1 MVVEC
6 IEEKIKMENKFEEL
20 RIRLTQTELE
30 TLNQIKMSQPTIKNN
45 SDLIR
50 FLIGVY
56 QNKNNQLLSE
66 IRNLKIEQAT
76 TNEALG
82 ELMAQSIGFRKSN
95 DNLPVSEMIFGSDFL
110 GMQRARKA
118 AIKKVVAG
126 REKKF
131 DGKKK

>member
-1 MVVEC
+1 MDS
-6 IEEKIKMENKFEEL
+6 KFEEL
-20 RIRLTQTELE
+20 RIRLKQNELE
-30 TLNQIKMSQPTIKNN
+30 ILNQIKMSQPTIKNN

-56 QNKNNQLLSE
+56 QEKNNQVLAE

-82 ELMAQSIGFRKSN
+82 ELMAQSTGFRKAN
-95 DNLPVSEMIFGSDFL
+95 DSLPISEMIFGSDFI
-110 GMQRARKA
+110 GMQKARKA
-118 AIKKVVAG
+118 ALEKVAAG

-131 DGKKK
+131 DGKKKSKLS